1 MSSRSSV
8 SVRSHA
14 ADVAEI
20 QLDRPEALNAISST
34 LAAEFADAV
43 EEVRGSSVVVLT
55 SSSTRSF
62 SVGADL
68 RERRG
73 MDVAALLAQRP
84 TFLRAYRALLALEQ
98 PVIAGVDGFCIGG
111 GFEIALTCDLIAC
124 SPDAVFAL
132 TEVSIG
138 LIPGGG
144 GTQLLGRRA
153 GWSVANDLIFTGRR
167 VSGREAARLG
177 IADRCGDGT
186 GSEQALELA
195 AVVSRNSPTALRLA
209 KRSMRNGRAVD
220 LVAALDIEDTYWR
233 DAAASDDRVE
243 GIAAFNEKRSPV
255 WAAVAAGES

>member
-1 MSSRSSV
+1 MSQSGLV
-8 SVRSHA
+8 TLIHHKDGIV
-14 ADVAEI
+14 EI
-20 QLDRPEALNAISST
+20 QLDRPDALNAIST
-34 LAAEFADAV
+34 QLATDFADAV
-43 EEVRGSSVVVLT
+43 DQVGGASVVVLT

-73 MDVAALLAQRP
+73 MDATALLAQRP

-124 SPDAVFAL
+124 SSDAVFAL
-132 TEVSIG
+132 TEVTIG

-153 GWSVANDLIFTGRR
+153 GWAVASDLIFTGRR
-167 VSGREAARLG
+167 VTGQEAARLG

-186 GSEQALELA
+186 GRDQALELA
-195 AVVSRNSPTALRLA
+195 AAIARNSPTALRLA
-209 KRSMRNGRAVD
+209 KRSMRDGREAD
-220 LVAALDIEDTYWR
+220 LAAALEVEDRHWR
-233 DAAASDDRVE
+233 AAASSDDRVE

-255 WAAVAAGES
+255 WATIAPGTL

>member
-1 MSSRSSV
+1 MSSRTFV
-8 SVRSHA
+8 AVHAHA
-14 ADVAEI
+14 AGVAEM
-20 QLDRPEALNAISST
+20 QLDRPDALNAISSG
-34 LAAEFADAV
+34 LAADFADAV

-73 MDVAALLAQRP
+73 MDAAALLAQRP
-84 TFLRAYRALLALEQ
+84 TFLRAYRALLGLEQ
-98 PVIAGVDGFCIGG
+98 PVIAGVDGYCIGG

-124 SPDAVFAL
+124 SPGAVFAL
-132 TEVSIG
+132 TEVTIG

-153 GWSVANDLIFTGRR
+153 GWAVASDLIFTGRR
-167 VSGREAARLG
+167 VSGQEAARLG

-186 GSEQALELA
+186 GRDQALELA
-195 AVVSRNSPTALRLA
+195 ATVARSSPTALRLA
-209 KRSMRNGRAVD
+209 KRSMRDGRGTD
-220 LVAALDIEDTYWR
+220 LAAALDIEDGYWR
-233 DAAASDDRVE
+233 RAGASDDRVE

-255 WAAVAAGES
+255 WSPIDAG